1 MVSECAGLLISVKL
15 MFLIHTS
22 LQQSVGL
29 KPQSGEMFIAS
40 GDIQSL
46 LLSDLSETLSI
57 SLKSKELKSKEHFC
71 L

>member
-1 MVSECAGLLISVKL
+1 MRRLPSH
-15 MFLIHTS
+15 HTS
-22 LQQSVGL
+22 LKESVGL

-57 SLKSKELKSKEHFC
+57 SLKWEELKSKEHFC